1 MTDQKQSII
10 HIEPDV
16 ENGRYANAATIMH
29 SPAEFIMDF
38 LMLLPGNRRKV
49 VSRVIVSPSQA
60 KQIAEALSEN
70 VQRYEASYGEIRVPE
85 EKGEFTGPVN

>member
-1 MTDQKQSII
+1 MTEQKQSVI

-29 SPAEFIMDF
+29 SSGEFIMDF
-38 LMLLPGNRRKV
+38 LMLLPGNRKKV

-60 KQIAEALSEN
+60 KQIAEALREN
-70 VQRYEASYGEIRVPE
+70 VQRYEASFGEIRVPE
-85 EKGEFTGPVN
+85 VKGEFTGPVN

>member
-1 MTDQKQSII
+1 MTEQTQSVI

-38 LMLLPGNRRKV
+38 MMLLPGNRRKV

-60 KQIAEALSEN
+60 KQIAEALREN
-70 VQRYEASYGEIRVPE
+70 VQKYEASFGEITVPKE
-85 EKGEFTGPVN
+85 MGEFTGPVN